1 MLPIAA
7 LLPLAVSAPA
17 SGEAAASPVDMLL
30 RPEPGLWIWTL
41 AIFGTLLFILW
52 RFGWSKMIEQLD
64 TRDRA
69 IRGAVEEARAERE
82 EAERLLAEQ
91 KRLLDETR
99 RKTSDMLAEAQS
111 AAKAE
116 RQKIL
121 DEARR
126 NSTAMVARGREQIEQ
141 ETKNAVSQIR
151 AKVADLAIEVTRRLV
166 PAAVDSSS
174 HRQLA
179 ERFVAELEKREG
191 GGGPEA

>member
-7 LLPLAVSAPA
+7 LLTAVQSEHDA
-17 SGEAAASPVDMLL
+17 GGAASPADMLL

-41 AIFGTLLFILW
+41 LIFGTLLFILW
-52 RFGWSKMIEQLD
+52 RFGWGKLIEQLD

-69 IRGAVEEARAERE
+69 IRGAVEEARSERE
-82 EAERLLAEQ
+82 EAERLLAEHKQ
-91 KRLLDETR
+91 LLDETR

-111 AAKAE
+111 AAKGE

-126 NSTAMVARGREQIEQ
+126 ESSNIVARGREQIEQ
-141 ETKNAVSQIR
+141 ETRNALSQIHS
-151 AKVADLAIEVTRRLV
+151 KVADLVIEVTRRLV
-166 PAAVDSSS
+166 PRAVVSAS

-179 ERFVAELEKREG
+179 ERFAAELERRG
-191 GGGPEA
+191 DGHGPQG